1 MVHVLLTC
9 HDSRC
14 RAVYEASG
22 RLEDVEVLRCECGCA
37 LQIVRWLGDPDRSRP
52 DVELIRLAA

>member
-14 RAVYEASG
+14 RAVYEAYG
-22 RLEDVEVLRCECGCA
+22 ALEQLEELTCDCGCA
-37 LQIVRWLGDPDRSRP
+37 LQIVRSLGDVDER
-52 DVELIRLAA
+52 VENVALIRLAA

>member
-14 RAVYEASG
+14 RAVYEAYG
-22 RLEDVEVLRCECGCA
+22 ALEQLKELTCDCGCA
-37 LQIVRWLGDPDRSRP
+37 LQIVRSLGDVDER
-52 DVELIRLAA
+52 VENVALIRLAA